1 MAVSEDRKFTKE
13 QVYTLLEGAKGKTLG
28 EVDLRPPEFVYPKE
42 NRNHPFSH
50 LSQLLLGKN
59 HVDDG
64 FDYLHHLVVS
74 IHVQQSLVT
83 LALCH
88 HSDYPDHTQHMVGMR
103 MCNEEVMNIRNL
115 NIHLLQLREDS
126 VSSARIHQHQSA
138 GSLEQK
144 TGIINLGN
152 RSISRSE
159 HRNLIHLFAIFVMIH
174 ILFYLNLPHQE

>member
-13 QVYTLLEGAKGKTLG
+13 QVKKTANRNVILRLM
-28 EVDLRPPEFVYPKE
+28 VFLRKLRPLEFVYPRE

-64 FDYLHHLVVS
+64 LD
-74 IHVQQSLVT
+74 
-83 LALCH
+83 
-88 HSDYPDHTQHMVGMR
+88 
-103 MCNEEVMNIRNL
+103 
-115 NIHLLQLREDS
+115 HLLQLRQDS

>member
-64 FDYLHHLVVS
+64 LDY
-74 IHVQQSLVT
+74 
-83 LALCH
+83 
-88 HSDYPDHTQHMVGMR
+88 
-103 MCNEEVMNIRNL
+103 
-115 NIHLLQLREDS
+115 LLQLRQYS

-138 GSLEQK
+138 GSLEHK

>member
-64 FDYLHHLVVS
+64 LDY
-74 IHVQQSLVT
+74 
-83 LALCH
+83 
-88 HSDYPDHTQHMVGMR
+88 
-103 MCNEEVMNIRNL
+103 
-115 NIHLLQLREDS
+115 LLQLREDS
-126 VSSARIHQHQSA
+126 VSSTSIRV
-138 GSLEQK
+138 LEV
-144 TGIINLGN
+144 L
-152 RSISRSE
+152 SRKQV
-159 HRNLIHLFAIFVMIH
+159 L
-174 ILFYLNLPHQE
+174 

>member
-13 QVYTLLEGAKGKTLG
+13 QVKKTANRNVILRLM
-28 EVDLRPPEFVYPKE
+28 VFLRKLRPPEFVYPKE

-64 FDYLHHLVVS
+64 LDY
-74 IHVQQSLVT
+74 
-83 LALCH
+83 
-88 HSDYPDHTQHMVGMR
+88 
-103 MCNEEVMNIRNL
+103 
-115 NIHLLQLREDS
+115 LLQLRQYS

>member
-64 FDYLHHLVVS
+64 LDY
-74 IHVQQSLVT
+74 
-83 LALCH
+83 
-88 HSDYPDHTQHMVGMR
+88 
-103 MCNEEVMNIRNL
+103 
-115 NIHLLQLREDS
+115 LLQLREDS
-126 VSSARIHQHQSA
+126 VSSARIHQHQGA

-144 TGIINLGN
+144 TSIINLGN

>member
-13 QVYTLLEGAKGKTLG
+13 QVKKTANRNVILRLM
-28 EVDLRPPEFVYPKE
+28 VFLRKLRPLEFVYPKE

-64 FDYLHHLVVS
+64 LDY
-74 IHVQQSLVT
+74 
-83 LALCH
+83 
-88 HSDYPDHTQHMVGMR
+88 
-103 MCNEEVMNIRNL
+103 
-115 NIHLLQLREDS
+115 LLQLRQYS

>member
-64 FDYLHHLVVS
+64 LD
-74 IHVQQSLVT
+74 
-83 LALCH
+83 
-88 HSDYPDHTQHMVGMR
+88 
-103 MCNEEVMNIRNL
+103 
-115 NIHLLQLREDS
+115 HLLQLREDS

-159 HRNLIHLFAIFVMIH
+159 HRNLIRFLIHYLIRYLFDSRPQNYSFSDKPPRKSPENFA
-174 ILFYLNLPHQE
+174 YSK

>member
-64 FDYLHHLVVS
+64 LDY
-74 IHVQQSLVT
+74 
-83 LALCH
+83 
-88 HSDYPDHTQHMVGMR
+88 
-103 MCNEEVMNIRNL
+103 
-115 NIHLLQLREDS
+115 LLQLRQYS
-126 VSSARIHQHQSA
+126 VSSARIHQHQGA
-138 GSLEQK
+138 GSLEHK
-144 TGIINLGN
+144 TGIINLAN

>member
-13 QVYTLLEGAKGKTLG
+13 QVKKTANRNVILRLM
-28 EVDLRPPEFVYPKE
+28 VFLRKLRPPEFVYPKE

-64 FDYLHHLVVS
+64 LD
-74 IHVQQSLVT
+74 
-83 LALCH
+83 
-88 HSDYPDHTQHMVGMR
+88 
-103 MCNEEVMNIRNL
+103 
-115 NIHLLQLREDS
+115 HLLQLREDS

>member
-13 QVYTLLEGAKGKTLG
+13 QVKKTANRNVILRLM
-28 EVDLRPPEFVYPKE
+28 VFLRKLRPPEFVYPKE

-64 FDYLHHLVVS
+64 LDY
-74 IHVQQSLVT
+74 
-83 LALCH
+83 
-88 HSDYPDHTQHMVGMR
+88 
-103 MCNEEVMNIRNL
+103 
-115 NIHLLQLREDS
+115 LLQLRQDS

>member
-13 QVYTLLEGAKGKTLG
+13 QVKKTANRNVILRLM
-28 EVDLRPPEFVYPKE
+28 VFLRKLRPPEFVYPKE

-64 FDYLHHLVVS
+64 LDY
-74 IHVQQSLVT
+74 
-83 LALCH
+83 
-88 HSDYPDHTQHMVGMR
+88 
-103 MCNEEVMNIRNL
+103 
-115 NIHLLQLREDS
+115 LLQLREDS

-138 GSLEQK
+138 GSLEHK

>member
-64 FDYLHHLVVS
+64 LDY
-74 IHVQQSLVT
+74 
-83 LALCH
+83 
-88 HSDYPDHTQHMVGMR
+88 
-103 MCNEEVMNIRNL
+103 
-115 NIHLLQLREDS
+115 LLQLRQYS

-138 GSLEQK
+138 GSLEKK
-144 TGIINLGN
+144 TSIINLGN

>member
-64 FDYLHHLVVS
+64 LD
-74 IHVQQSLVT
+74 
-83 LALCH
+83 
-88 HSDYPDHTQHMVGMR
+88 
-103 MCNEEVMNIRNL
+103 
-115 NIHLLQLREDS
+115 HLLHLREDS

-138 GSLEQK
+138 GSLEHK

>member
-13 QVYTLLEGAKGKTLG
+13 QVKKTANRNVILRLM
-28 EVDLRPPEFVYPKE
+28 VFLRKLRPPEFVYPKE

-64 FDYLHHLVVS
+64 LDY
-74 IHVQQSLVT
+74 
-83 LALCH
+83 
-88 HSDYPDHTQHMVGMR
+88 
-103 MCNEEVMNIRNL
+103 
-115 NIHLLQLREDS
+115 LLQLRQYS

-174 ILFYLNLPHQE
+174 ILFYFNLPHQE

>member
-13 QVYTLLEGAKGKTLG
+13 QVKKKANRNVILRLMVFLRK
-28 EVDLRPPEFVYPKE
+28 LRPPEFVYPKE

-64 FDYLHHLVVS
+64 LDY
-74 IHVQQSLVT
+74 
-83 LALCH
+83 
-88 HSDYPDHTQHMVGMR
+88 
-103 MCNEEVMNIRNL
+103 
-115 NIHLLQLREDS
+115 LLQLRQYS

-138 GSLEQK
+138 GSLDQK

>member
-13 QVYTLLEGAKGKTLG
+13 QVKKTANRNVILRLM
-28 EVDLRPPEFVYPKE
+28 VFLRKLRPPEFVYPKE

-64 FDYLHHLVVS
+64 LD
-74 IHVQQSLVT
+74 
-83 LALCH
+83 
-88 HSDYPDHTQHMVGMR
+88 
-103 MCNEEVMNIRNL
+103 
-115 NIHLLQLREDS
+115 HLLQLRQYS
-126 VSSARIHQHQSA
+126 VSSARIHQHQGA
-138 GSLEQK
+138 GSLEHK

>member
-64 FDYLHHLVVS
+64 LD
-74 IHVQQSLVT
+74 
-83 LALCH
+83 
-88 HSDYPDHTQHMVGMR
+88 
-103 MCNEEVMNIRNL
+103 
-115 NIHLLQLREDS
+115 HLLQLRQHS
-126 VSSARIHQHQSA
+126 VSSARIPQHQSA

-174 ILFYLNLPHQE
+174 IYFISISLIRNRFPHHQEDFIPLLQRRFTPTKLLIF

>member
-64 FDYLHHLVVS
+64 LD
-74 IHVQQSLVT
+74 
-83 LALCH
+83 
-88 HSDYPDHTQHMVGMR
+88 
-103 MCNEEVMNIRNL
+103 
-115 NIHLLQLREDS
+115 HLLQLRQHS

-152 RSISRSE
+152 HSISRSE

>member
-64 FDYLHHLVVS
+64 LDY
-74 IHVQQSLVT
+74 
-83 LALCH
+83 
-88 HSDYPDHTQHMVGMR
+88 
-103 MCNEEVMNIRNL
+103 
-115 NIHLLQLREDS
+115 LLQLREDS

-138 GSLEQK
+138 GSLEHK

-159 HRNLIHLFAIFVMIH
+159 HRNLIHHFAIFVMIH

>member
-13 QVYTLLEGAKGKTLG
+13 QVKKTANRNVILRLM
-28 EVDLRPPEFVYPKE
+28 VFLRKLRPPEFVYPKE

-64 FDYLHHLVVS
+64 LDY
-74 IHVQQSLVT
+74 
-83 LALCH
+83 
-88 HSDYPDHTQHMVGMR
+88 
-103 MCNEEVMNIRNL
+103 
-115 NIHLLQLREDS
+115 LLQLREDS

>member
-64 FDYLHHLVVS
+64 LD
-74 IHVQQSLVT
+74 
-83 LALCH
+83 
-88 HSDYPDHTQHMVGMR
+88 
-103 MCNEEVMNIRNL
+103 
-115 NIHLLQLREDS
+115 HLLQLREDS

-152 RSISRSE
+152 RSIPVPS
-159 HRNLIHLFAIFVMIH
+159 IVI
-174 ILFYLNLPHQE
+174 

>member
-13 QVYTLLEGAKGKTLG
+13 QVKKTANRNVILRLM
-28 EVDLRPPEFVYPKE
+28 VFLRKLRPPEFVYPKE

-64 FDYLHHLVVS
+64 LD
-74 IHVQQSLVT
+74 
-83 LALCH
+83 
-88 HSDYPDHTQHMVGMR
+88 
-103 MCNEEVMNIRNL
+103 
-115 NIHLLQLREDS
+115 HLLQLRQYS
-126 VSSARIHQHQSA
+126 VSSARIHQHQGA

>member
-13 QVYTLLEGAKGKTLG
+13 QVKKTANRNVILRLM
-28 EVDLRPPEFVYPKE
+28 VFLRKLRPPEFVYPKE

-64 FDYLHHLVVS
+64 LD
-74 IHVQQSLVT
+74 
-83 LALCH
+83 
-88 HSDYPDHTQHMVGMR
+88 
-103 MCNEEVMNIRNL
+103 
-115 NIHLLQLREDS
+115 HLLQLRQYS

-174 ILFYLNLPHQE
+174 IYFISISLIRNRFPHQQEDLIHLLQRRFTPTKLLIF

>member
-13 QVYTLLEGAKGKTLG
+13 QVKKTANRNVILRLM
-28 EVDLRPPEFVYPKE
+28 VFLRKLRPPEFVYPKE

-64 FDYLHHLVVS
+64 LD
-74 IHVQQSLVT
+74 
-83 LALCH
+83 
-88 HSDYPDHTQHMVGMR
+88 
-103 MCNEEVMNIRNL
+103 
-115 NIHLLQLREDS
+115 HLLQLRQYS

-159 HRNLIHLFAIFVMIH
+159 HRNLIHLFAIFVIIY

>member
-13 QVYTLLEGAKGKTLG
+13 QVKKTANRNVILRLM
-28 EVDLRPPEFVYPKE
+28 VFLRKLRPPEFVYPKE

-64 FDYLHHLVVS
+64 LDY
-74 IHVQQSLVT
+74 
-83 LALCH
+83 
-88 HSDYPDHTQHMVGMR
+88 
-103 MCNEEVMNIRNL
+103 
-115 NIHLLQLREDS
+115 LLQLRQYS
-126 VSSARIHQHQSA
+126 VSSARIHQHQGA
-138 GSLEQK
+138 GSLEHK

-174 ILFYLNLPHQE
+174 IYFISISLIRNRFPHQQEDLIHLLQRRFTSAKLLIF

>member
-13 QVYTLLEGAKGKTLG
+13 QVKKTANRNVILRLM
-28 EVDLRPPEFVYPKE
+28 VFLRKLRPPEFVYPKE

-64 FDYLHHLVVS
+64 LD
-74 IHVQQSLVT
+74 
-83 LALCH
+83 
-88 HSDYPDHTQHMVGMR
+88 
-103 MCNEEVMNIRNL
+103 
-115 NIHLLQLREDS
+115 HLLQLRQYS